1 MERTRLLRAITILRS
16 GGVVAYPTDTLYGLA
31 VDPRSMRAVERLF
44 EIKEREPG
52 KAVPLIAASV
62 EQASEAAVFDERAR
76 HVAESFWPSA
86 LSIVLQA
93 RTVVRSEILAADG
106 SVAVRVPAHPI
117 SQALAAGFGFCITA
131 TSANLSGDA
140 ATASPAVVARTI
152 GNRIDFL
159 LDAGESPG
167 GPPSTIVDLR
177 SAEPRLIRA
186 GAVAWERVLRS
197 IE

>member
-1 MERTRLLRAITILRS
+1 MERAGLLRAITILRS
-16 GGVVAYPTDTLYGLA
+16 GGVVAYPTDTLYGLG
-31 VDPRSMRAVERLF
+31 VDPRSTRAVERLF
-44 EIKEREPG
+44 DVKEREPG
-52 KAVPLIAASV
+52 KAVPLIAASI
-62 EQASEAAVFDERAR
+62 EQANEAAVFDARAR
-76 HVAESFWPSA
+76 QVAESLWPGA

-93 RTVVRSEILAADG
+93 RNLLRSGILAADG
-106 SVAVRVPAHPI
+106 SVAIRVPAHPI

-131 TSANLSGDA
+131 TSANLSGEPP
-140 ATASPAVVARTI
+140 TASPAVVARSI

-159 LDAGESPG
+159 FDAGESPG

-177 SAEPRLIRA
+177 SPEPRLIRA

>member
-1 MERTRLLRAITILRS
+1 
-16 GGVVAYPTDTLYGLA
+16 
-31 VDPRSMRAVERLF
+31 
-44 EIKEREPG
+44 
-52 KAVPLIAASV
+52 
-62 EQASEAAVFDERAR
+62 
-76 HVAESFWPSA
+76 
-86 LSIVLQA
+86 
-93 RTVVRSEILAADG
+93 VRSEILAADG

-140 ATASPAVVARTI
+140 PTASPTVVARTI

-177 SAEPRLIRA
+177 SAAPRLIRA

>member
-1 MERTRLLRAITILRS
+1 MERGRLLRAIAILRS

-31 VDPRSMRAVERLF
+31 VDPRSTRAVERLF
-44 EIKEREPG
+44 EIKKREPG

-62 EQASEAAVFDERAR
+62 EQASEAAVFDGRAR
-76 HVAESFWPSA
+76 RVAESLWPGA

-93 RTVVRSEILAADG
+93 RTVLRPEILAADG

-140 ATASPAVVARTI
+140 PTASPAVVARTI

>member
-1 MERTRLLRAITILRS
+1 MDRARLLRAVAVLRS

-31 VDPRSMRAVERLF
+31 VDPRSTRAVERLF

-62 EQASEAAVFDERAR
+62 EQASEAAVFDGRAR
-76 HVAESFWPSA
+76 RVAESLWPGA

-93 RTVVRSEILAADG
+93 RTVLRPEILAADG

-140 ATASPAVVARTI
+140 PTASPAVVARTI
-152 GNRIDFL
+152 GNRIDLL

-167 GPPSTIVDLR
+167 GPPSTIIDLR

>member
-1 MERTRLLRAITILRS
+1 MERGRLLRAIAILRS

-31 VDPRSMRAVERLF
+31 VDPRSTRAVERLF
-44 EIKEREPG
+44 EIKKREPG

-76 HVAESFWPSA
+76 HVAESFWPGA

-93 RTVVRSEILAADG
+93 RNVVRSEILAADG
-106 SVAVRVPAHPI
+106 SVAVRVPAHPT

-140 ATASPAVVARTI
+140 PTASPAVVARTI

>member
-1 MERTRLLRAITILRS
+1 MERGRLLRAITILRS

-31 VDPRSMRAVERLF
+31 VDPRSTRAVERLF
-44 EIKEREPG
+44 EIKQREPG

-76 HVAESFWPSA
+76 RVAESFWPGA

-93 RTVVRSEILAADG
+93 RNVVRAEILAADG
-106 SVAVRVPAHPI
+106 SVAVRVPAHPT

-140 ATASPAVVARTI
+140 PTASPAVVARTI

>member
-1 MERTRLLRAITILRS
+1 MERAKLLRAITILRN

-31 VDPRSMRAVERLF
+31 VDPRSTRAVERLF
-44 EIKEREPG
+44 EIKERERG

-62 EQASEAAVFDERAR
+62 EQASAAAVFDARAR
-76 HVAESFWPSA
+76 KVAESFWPGA

-93 RTVVRSEILAADG
+93 RDVVRPEILAADG

-152 GNRIDFL
+152 GSRIDFL
-159 LDAGESPG
+159 LDDGESPG
-167 GPPSTIVDLR
+167 GPPSTIIDMR

-186 GAVAWERVLRS
+186 GAVVWERVLRS

>member
-1 MERTRLLRAITILRS
+1 MERARLLRGITILRS

-31 VDPRSMRAVERLF
+31 VDPRSTRAVERLF
-44 EIKEREPG
+44 EIKERERG

-76 HVAESFWPSA
+76 RVAESFWPGA

-93 RTVVRSEILAADG
+93 RNVVRSEILAADG

-140 ATASPAVVARTI
+140 PTASPTVVARTI

-177 SAEPRLIRA
+177 SAAPRLIRA

>member
-1 MERTRLLRAITILRS
+1 MERGRLLRAIAILRS

-31 VDPRSMRAVERLF
+31 VDPRSTRAVERLF

-76 HVAESFWPSA
+76 RVAEALWPGA

-93 RTVVRSEILAADG
+93 RNVVRSEILAADG
-106 SVAVRVPAHPI
+106 SVAVRVPAHPT

-140 ATASPAVVARTI
+140 PTASPAVVARTI

>member
-1 MERTRLLRAITILRS
+1 MERARLLRGITILRS

-31 VDPRSMRAVERLF
+31 VDPRSTRAVERLF

-76 HVAESFWPSA
+76 RVAESFWPGA

-93 RTVVRSEILAADG
+93 RNVVRSEILAADG

-140 ATASPAVVARTI
+140 PTASPTVVARTI

-177 SAEPRLIRA
+177 SAAPRLIRA